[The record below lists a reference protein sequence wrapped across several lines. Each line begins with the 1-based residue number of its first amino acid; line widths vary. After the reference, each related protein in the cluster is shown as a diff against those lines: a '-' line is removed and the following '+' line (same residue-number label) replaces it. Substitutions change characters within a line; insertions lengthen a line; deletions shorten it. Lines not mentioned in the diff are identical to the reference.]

1 LRRLALALLLGLGIG
16 VALAKDPPRP
26 SLRAIAETYAEN
38 GDLDA
43 ALAAL
48 KKEQA
53 TPQDLLETLRAPG
66 KPEGEPKAGVQT
78 LEIKDGTG
86 GKTDLL
92 VVAPSAEQIK
102 AHAEK
107 GLGLAVLLHG
117 LGGSSRHTR
126 PIAEKLAATGEVVC
140 VAPSAQKVPPEE
152 ASSTDGIPE
161 MFKNRHWWM
170 YDNPRSFPLE
180 AIRQAKALYPIDP
193 DRVVLSGMSMGGYGT
208 WNIGLRRPDLF
219 AGLAPLAGGISYFTI
234 KSDKDAVSAALCENA
249 RNTPL
254 LSIHGNADPIVPYR
268 SDKEACDYLES
279 IGAKVEFRT
288 MEGVAHDLKGV
299 PGGNGE
305 NGEYLVQWLTKQH
318 RNASPEA
325 VTYVDV
331 AERLDGSYWLR
342 VAAREGSAKYPR
354 LEGKVDKKKNQITI
368 TATGVE
374 LVRVYVDDRLLDLKK
389 PVVIAVGESVRFKKK
404 VEPDFKAILES
415 WRSRHDEKLVYP
427 AFVEVDPRA
436 VQ

>member
-1 LRRLALALLLGLGIG
+1 MRRLALALLLGLSLG

-43 ALAAL
+43 ALASL

-53 TPQDLLETLRAPG
+53 TPTELLEALRAPQ
-66 KPEGEPKAGVQT
+66 KHEGEPKAGVQT

-92 VVAPSAEQIK
+92 VIAPSAEQIK

-107 GLGLAVLLHG
+107 GLGLCVLLHG
-117 LGGSSRHTR
+117 LGGSSRQAR
-126 PIAEKLAATGEVVC
+126 PIAEKLVATGEVVC
-140 VAPSAQKVPPEE
+140 VAPSAQKVPREE
-152 ASSTDGIPE
+152 ASETDGIPE

-180 AIRQAKALYPIDP
+180 AIRQARSMFPIDP
-193 DRVVLSGMSMGGYGT
+193 DRIVLSGMSMGGYGT

-219 AGLAPLAGGISYFTI
+219 AGLAPLAGGISYFTV
-234 KSDKDAVSAALCENA
+234 KSDKDAVSAALLENA

-254 LSIHGNADPIVPYR
+254 LSIHGNADPVVPYR
-268 SDKEACDYLES
+268 PDKEACDYLES
-279 IGAKVEFRT
+279 IGAKVELRT
-288 MEGVAHDLKGV
+288 MEGVDHGLRGV
-299 PGGNGE
+299 PRGDGD

-318 RNASPEA
+318 RNPSPEA

-331 AERLDGSYWLR
+331 ADRLDGAYWLR
-342 VAAREGSAKYPR
+342 VADRETGTKYPR
-354 LEGKVDKKKNQITI
+354 LEGKVDKKKNRITLA
-368 TATGVE
+368 ATGVD
-374 LVRVYVDDRLLDLKK
+374 LARVYVDDRLLDLKK
-389 PVVIAVGESVRFKKK
+389 PVVVAVGESVRFRKK